1 MFYRHDGRSAK
12 SYTQTSN
19 VLWMFSWLFLT
30 VTKMF
35 AIPRTYS
42 YLTADWLKSFK
53 TRNASRGF
61 SEIILRKNKYGCA
74 LELTIF
80 IKFGMSLCEI
90 LLAYNFLLVYCFSKC
105 SSIESF
111 RIFYVLQIMSSTDE
125 AKEKEKSIFFWRN
138 WGRKCDRVRK
148 ELYECV
154 IVTDCCQ
161 KVGMHFEDKH
171 ADNFFIFRRYH
182 SYMIMSHDGYS
193 AVCLQR

>member
-30 VTKMF
+30 QSVTVTKMF
-35 AIPRTYS
+35 AIPRTNS

-53 TRNASRGF
+53 TRKASRGF
-61 SEIILRKNKYGCA
+61 SEVILRKNKYVCA

-111 RIFYVLQIMSSTDE
+111 RIFYVL
-125 AKEKEKSIFFWRN
+125 
-138 WGRKCDRVRK
+138 
-148 ELYECV
+148 
-154 IVTDCCQ
+154 
-161 KVGMHFEDKH
+161 
-171 ADNFFIFRRYH
+171 
-182 SYMIMSHDGYS
+182 
-193 AVCLQR
+193 

>member
-19 VLWMFSWLFLT
+19 VLWTFSWLFQFLT

-35 AIPRTYS
+35 AIPRTNS

-161 KVGMHFEDKH
+161 KVGMHFED
-171 ADNFFIFRRYH
+171 
-182 SYMIMSHDGYS
+182 
-193 AVCLQR
+193 